1 MRHEAGINPH
11 VVRSGPTARGWNNGI
26 LATAAALTR
35 KKDMPGGKNKMR
47 ARHVTAVTAMAGGA
61 RPEGSPLAPGDVVDL
76 VAGEAA
82 HGGWC
87 VARLPAGYGGAG
99 EPGGAQDGEGTGDG
113 GSGRVVFLRHALP
126 GERVRAR
133 ITEITSRFARA
144 DAVEIL
150 EASADRVEPPCPY
163 ARPGGCGGCDWQHAS
178 LPAQRQLKASVV
190 SQQLKRIAGLDRQVT
205 VEPLPGDEDEPAS
218 ARPGGP
224 GGTGGAPDPEG
235 LAGPQSPPGLG
246 WRTRVKFAV
255 RGDGVAG
262 LRAHRSHE
270 VIDVADCLIA
280 HPGIRDIGVP
290 GRQWPGA
297 TSVEA
302 VIAAGSGERA
312 VIVSR
317 GTRSA
322 SLKGIAAESVL
333 SAAGRG
339 GRATVLRGHS
349 YLRQHAAGRS
359 WRVSAGAFWQ
369 VHPGAVDTLARAV
382 LAGLR
387 PQPGDTVLDLYCGA
401 GLFAGVLADAVGPG
415 GAVVGIEAD
424 SAAARDARR
433 NLRDMPW
440 AKVYQ
445 GDAGDV
451 IARRMLPAARL
462 AVLDPPR
469 TGPARDVIEYLATQ
483 PEQSDEHDA
492 GGPMAGE
499 RRVAY
504 VSCDPATLARDI
516 ATFLRNGW
524 RLTDLRAFDAFPMT
538 HHVECVATL
547 TFA

>member
-1 MRHEAGINPH
+1 
-11 VVRSGPTARGWNNGI
+11 
-26 LATAAALTR
+26 
-35 KKDMPGGKNKMR
+35 MR
-47 ARHVTAVTAMAGGA
+47 ARDVTAVTATAGGT
-61 RPEGSPLAPGDVVDL
+61 RPDGSQLAPGDVVDL
-76 VAGEAA
+76 VAGEAV

-87 VARLPAGYGGAG
+87 VARLPAGRGGPGGFSGPGGSGGYGGPG
-99 EPGGAQDGEGTGDG
+99 GSGGAQDGEGAGDG
-113 GSGRVVFLRHALP
+113 GSGQVVFLRHALP

-150 EASADRVEPPCPY
+150 AASADRVEPPCPY

-178 LPAQRQLKASVV
+178 LPAQRKLKAAVV

-218 ARPGGP
+218 AYPGGP
-224 GGTGGAPDPEG
+224 GGTGGTSAPESAEG
-235 LAGPQSPPGLG
+235 AEVPAGSPGPPGLG

-290 GRQWPGA
+290 GRRWPRA

-302 VIAAGSGERA
+302 VVAAGSGERA

-317 GTRSA
+317 GARSA
-322 SLKGIAAESVL
+322 SLEGIVAESVL
-333 SAAGRG
+333 SVAARG
-339 GRATVLRGHS
+339 GHATVLRGRS

-359 WRVSAGAFWQ
+359 WRVGAGAFWQ
-369 VHPGAVDTLARAV
+369 VHPGAADTLARAV
-382 LAGLR
+382 LGALR
-387 PQPGDTVLDLYCGA
+387 PRPGDTALDLYCGA
-401 GLFAGVLADAVGPG
+401 GLFAGVLAAAVGPG

-451 IARRMLPAARL
+451 IARRMLPPARL

-469 TGPARDVIEYLATQ
+469 TGPARGVIEYLATQ
-483 PEQSDEHDA
+483 QERGGGHDA

-516 ATFLRNGW
+516 AMFLQSGW
-524 RLTDLRAFDAFPMT
+524 RLEGLRAFDAFPMT

>member
-1 MRHEAGINPH
+1 
-11 VVRSGPTARGWNNGI
+11 
-26 LATAAALTR
+26 
-35 KKDMPGGKNKMR
+35 MR
-47 ARHVTAVTAMAGGA
+47 ARDVTAVTDTADGTWPDGGQ
-61 RPEGSPLAPGDVVDL
+61 LAPGDVVDL
-76 VAGEAA
+76 VAGEAV

-87 VARLPAGYGGAG
+87 VARLPAGHDGPG
-99 EPGGAQDGEGTGDG
+99 EPGRAQAGEGTGDG

-150 EASADRVEPPCPY
+150 AASADRVEPPCPY

-190 SQQLKRIAGLDRQVT
+190 GQQLKRIAGLDRQVT
-205 VEPLPGDEDEPAS
+205 VEPLPGDEDEPAGP
-218 ARPGGP
+218 RPGSP
-224 GGTGGAPDPEG
+224 GGTGGTPGREDLGSP
-235 LAGPQSPPGLG
+235 AGSPGPPGLG
-246 WRTRVKFAV
+246 WRTRVRFTV

-280 HPGIRDIGVP
+280 HPGIRDIGVL
-290 GRQWPGA
+290 GRRWPRA

-312 VIVSR
+312 VIVPR

-322 SLKGIAAESVL
+322 SWKGIAAESVL
-333 SAAGRG
+333 SAAARG
-339 GRATVLRGHS
+339 GRATVLHGRS
-349 YLRQHAAGRS
+349 YLRQRAAGRS

-369 VHPGAVDTLARAV
+369 VHPGAADTLARAV
-382 LAGLR
+382 LGALR
-387 PQPGDTVLDLYCGA
+387 PRPGDTALDLYCGA
-401 GLFAGVLADAVGPG
+401 GLFAGVLAAAVGPG

-483 PEQSDEHDA
+483 PERSDGHDA

-504 VSCDPATLARDI
+504 VS
-516 ATFLRNGW
+516 
-524 RLTDLRAFDAFPMT
+524 
-538 HHVECVATL
+538 
-547 TFA
+547 